1 MDDEELAER
10 LTQDAHGEAEERVGR
25 ETGDA
30 DLEEQG
36 KRDIEEAG
44 LHRRRAGFLPE
55 EDS

>member
-10 LTQDAHGEAEERVGR
+10 LTQDAHGAAEERVGR
-25 ETGDA
+25 ETGDT

-44 LHRRRAGFLPE
+44 LHRRRAGFPPVA
-55 EDS
+55 DS

>member
-44 LHRRRAGFLPE
+44 LHRRRAGFPPVA
-55 EDS
+55 DS